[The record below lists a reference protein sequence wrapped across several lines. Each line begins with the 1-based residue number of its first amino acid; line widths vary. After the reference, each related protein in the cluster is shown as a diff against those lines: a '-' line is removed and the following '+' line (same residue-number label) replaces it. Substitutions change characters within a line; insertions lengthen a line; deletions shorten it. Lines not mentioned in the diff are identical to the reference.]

1 MIKVGSEVGRLRQ
14 VVVHPPGRALERML
28 PAHIDPHS
36 PHHVLF
42 DDLVYVPQAER
53 EHADLRAV
61 LATVAHVHLFEDLCN
76 QAFDDKVARSKV
88 VDWLSDQALL
98 GDAWL
103 RDLENMEAEAFTQT
117 LIVGTVEGDLDGE
130 ELLAP
135 LPNLIFARDLA
146 AVVGDLMVV
155 SNASKGIR
163 HRESVLT
170 WALADHHPLFADTDI
185 SAVARTARGSRPLT
199 IEGGDVLVVSDSLVV
214 IGASERTSWSMIVQ
228 LAEEILDRG
237 HSRVLVVEMPKQR
250 SSMHLDTVFTQV
262 GWDRCVVYKPLLEK
276 GGREEASI
284 TRLSRE
290 GTNGEGRT
298 TVERL
303 RGDLLDALAIEGHP
317 MQATLCGGG
326 HPVHQRREQWTDG
339 ANYVALGPGIVVG
352 YARNEHTGAE
362 MEQAGFEVMG
372 ARSFLQMFKRDF
384 QSDAEAMLDSGMRI
398 AIHIKGSELSR
409 GRGGPRCL
417 TLPLQRD

>member
-1 MIKVGSEVGRLRQ
+1 MIKVSSEVGRLRQ

-36 PHHVLF
+36 PDYVLF
-42 DDLVYVPQAER
+42 DDLVHLPQAQR

-61 LATVAHVHLFEDLCN
+61 LGTVAEVHLFEDMCI
-76 QAFDDKVARSKV
+76 QAFGEKLARSQV
-88 VDWLSDQALL
+88 VDWLSDQGLVAD
-98 GDAWL
+98 GWL
-103 RDLENMEAEAFTQT
+103 RDMENMTPEAFTQT
-117 LIVGTVEGDLDGE
+117 LIVGTAEGDLDGE
-130 ELLAP
+130 ALMPP

-146 AVVGDLMVV
+146 AVVGDLVVV
-155 SNASKGIR
+155 SNASKRAR
-163 HRESVLT
+163 HRESVLA
-170 WALADHHPLFADTDI
+170 WALVDHHPLFQDLDI
-185 SAVARTARGSRPLT
+185 SSVARKARGSRPLT

-237 HSRVLVVEMPKQR
+237 YSRVMVVEMPKQR

-262 GWDRCVVYKPLLEK
+262 SWDRCVVYKPLLEK
-276 GGREEASI
+276 GSREEASI

-298 TVERL
+298 TVARL
-303 RGDLLDALAIEGHP
+303 PGDLLDALAIEGHP
-317 MQATLCGGG
+317 LQATFCGGG
-326 HPVHQRREQWTDG
+326 HPVHQHREQWTDG

-362 MEQAGFEVMG
+362 MERAGFEVMD
-372 ARSFLQMFKRDF
+372 ARNFLQMFKRDF
-384 QSDAEAMLDSGMRI
+384 QGDPEALLDSGMQI
-398 AIHIKGSELSR
+398 AVHIKGSELSR

-417 TLPLQRD
+417 TLPLERE